1 MRAGPAAQNADP
13 ALENE
18 LSLRGLDAYQ
28 TAYPR
33 YTFCAVIEPEDAW
46 VTLLS
51 EGLWPSEVIR
61 RVRPALQPF
70 DVYIARPQ

>member
-33 YTFCAVIEPEDAW
+33 YTF
-46 VTLLS
+46 L
-51 EGLWPSEVIR
+51 R
-61 RVRPALQPF
+61 R
-70 DVYIARPQ
+70 D